1 MTSLVL
7 VFSRADTAN
16 YLVAG
21 VPAAARAAREVSLA
35 GREIDAIGRCI
46 IAVPGGW
53 SPNARCEAELKRLA
67 PDRTWTIA
75 DACLLGPLSDALYLR
90 GEALSRAPDI
100 IAAITNPLAA
110 LPGICRDQFDLA
122 HMADPGSVRK
132 SFAELNRRSGEIL
145 LATAKPSD
153 GIVSRTINRP
163 ISRTISRV
171 LLCVPGITPL
181 HATFG
186 TAALG
191 IAMAACLFLGHSM
204 GLIWGAVLFQAAS
217 IFDGV
222 DGEIARATF
231 RTSAKGAMLDSV
243 TDAATNLAFIA
254 GLTINLGIQG
264 RHIAAA
270 AGAEGLAMLTLG
282 LILIGRRAHLRG
294 GPFTFDAVKDH
305 FRAKPSRLMQ
315 VLTWITMRD
324 FFAAAGA
331 VSILLGLASETLII
345 FAIAATIWLAIT
357 LSVLLR
363 THKEPA

>member
-1 MTSLVL
+1 
-7 VFSRADTAN
+7 
-16 YLVAG
+16 
-21 VPAAARAAREVSLA
+21 
-35 GREIDAIGRCI
+35 
-46 IAVPGGW
+46 
-53 SPNARCEAELKRLA
+53 
-67 PDRTWTIA
+67 
-75 DACLLGPLSDALYLR
+75 
-90 GEALSRAPDI
+90 
-100 IAAITNPLAA
+100 
-110 LPGICRDQFDLA
+110 
-122 HMADPGSVRK
+122 
-132 SFAELNRRSGEIL
+132 
-145 LATAKPSD
+145 
-153 GIVSRTINRP
+153 
-163 ISRTISRV
+163 
-171 LLCVPGITPL
+171 
-181 HATFG
+181 
-186 TAALG
+186 
-191 IAMAACLFLGHSM
+191 MAACLFLGHSM

-305 FRAKPSRLMQ
+305 FRAKPSRIMQ

-363 THKEPA
+363 THKRTSVSENVLHE